1 MLPLSIRKR
10 KSSVD
15 GDKAHDVDLEP
26 KVLKRVKESPS
37 SLKELV
43 RGIPNSEPTTLTG
56 TFTAILSGLICGI
69 LAVTFNVVKALLTF
83 DAILQIAPIGIG
95 CYHVTTI
102 VAGLGAAFFSACPIS
117 MGGPNIKHAL
127 LLSPMV
133 IQPMI
138 CKLIPLYLH
147 AQIPMLPGIR
157 VAPPVAVKGSPCG
170 RWGKLHKLCYRCTK

>member
-138 CKLIPLYLH
+138 CKIDP
-147 AQIPMLPGIR
+147 
-157 VAPPVAVKGSPCG
+157 AVDLVD
-170 RWGKLHKLCYRCTK
+170 WGQAHKLSARFSPKHLPARLAWIGKSYILLLGYLS